1 MAGSRSRPR
10 GRISKSTL
18 CFIIIRTLLVRES
31 TVILVRI
38 KGVVVVVVVP
48 FVFFCLTSE
57 EEKRSKNQKPPTL
70 TKRAVKKKVSS
81 NTTISSFFCA
91 RAIYTHTRYISH
103 EYSPAQTRGTNERRR
118 RKRGSSTTN
127 SFSLVVC
134 ESESQGVLFSLVLQ
148 RVRRSGGN
156 LV

>member
-1 MAGSRSRPR
+1 MAGSRSCPR
-10 GRISKSTL
+10 ERLSKSTL
-18 CFIIIRTLLVRES
+18 FFVIIRTVLVRES
-31 TVILVRI
+31 RVILERI

-91 RAIYTHTRYISH
+91 RAIYTHTHGIYRTNTLPRKH
-103 EYSPAQTRGTNERRR
+103 AVQTRDGGEKEGHRRR
-118 RKRGSSTTN
+118 I
-127 SFSLVVC
+127 
-134 ESESQGVLFSLVLQ
+134 LFLWWCASQ
-148 RVRRSGGN
+148 RVKEFYFP
-156 LV
+156 